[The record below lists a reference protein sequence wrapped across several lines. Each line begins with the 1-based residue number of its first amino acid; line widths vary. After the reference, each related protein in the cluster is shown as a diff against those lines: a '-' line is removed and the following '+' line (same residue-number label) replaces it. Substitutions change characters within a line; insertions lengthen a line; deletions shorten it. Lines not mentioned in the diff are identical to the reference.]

1 MSVKPKKKS
10 ASAGGGKAV
19 GKRTAGATKRSHKP
33 APRTQPGGSK
43 PVQKK
48 KKKPAKGSGKNAA
61 ILKRGM
67 RKALYDF
74 YTISLVFLMLLVLSS
89 MFLLYQWK
97 NYKVVEFG
105 KEIQRLQSE
114 KLRLESEMSRNQARM
129 ITFQQKVEKIAPEK
143 LGLKPAIREPVLF
156 RIDQKKLDYYVQK
169 DREVQKK

>member
-1 MSVKPKKKS
+1 MRVKKKKSS
-10 ASAGGGKAV
+10 ASAGGGKTV
-19 GKRTAGATKRSHKP
+19 GKRAAGTAKRDRKP
-33 APRTQPGGSK
+33 APRAKTGGSK
-43 PVQKK
+43 PAQKK
-48 KKKPAKGSGKNAA
+48 KSKKAAGKNAA

-67 RKALYDF
+67 RRALYDF

-89 MFLLYQWK
+89 MFLLFQWK

-114 KLRLESEMSRNQARM
+114 KLRLESEMSRNQAKM

-169 DREVQKK
+169 DREAQKE

>member
-1 MSVKPKKKS
+1 
-10 ASAGGGKAV
+10 
-19 GKRTAGATKRSHKP
+19 
-33 APRTQPGGSK
+33 
-43 PVQKK
+43 
-48 KKKPAKGSGKNAA
+48 
-61 ILKRGM
+61 M

-89 MFLLYQWK
+89 MFLLFQWK

-114 KLRLESEMSRNQARM
+114 KLRLESEMSRNQAKM
-129 ITFQQKVEKIAPEK
+129 IAFQQKVEKIAPEK

-169 DREVQKK
+169 DREAQKE